1 MLTLSEICEKIISQ
15 YDPDDVLEM
24 LEITT
29 EELLDAFE
37 YRVRDLYDKL
47 NEEFEDDN

>member
-24 LEITT
+24 LDITT
-29 EELLDAFE
+29 EDLMDAFE
-37 YRVRDLYDKL
+37 FRVAELYDKL